1 VTLPGRGAT
10 SARELTFPDGRPG
23 HTSTR
28 SRDREIDRS
37 RDRERWTSQCSFA
50 GFSLCRSRSSPRVL
64 SGRPSSSGGGIL
76 SACPRSVFDGRWSTT
91 REYGPAQQHIRRPSC
106 LAKNAVQICF
116 LGSPFS
122 GDCGGSVS
130 GNLPL
135 SPTLGAQAPPILWW
149 CDSPEEAVKVWP
161 VRGSPM
167 KCLSTPHLPLFK
179 TNCHCA

>member
-1 VTLPGRGAT
+1 MIG
-10 SARELTFPDGRPG
+10 SAAIPRPASPRISIASIMIVDVRIRVSPLCFEISSEYSSILLKICDASGTGGDIRPG
-23 HTSTR
+23 TDLPRWPAWPHQHQIER
-28 SRDREIDRS
+28 SR
-37 RDRERWTSQCSFA
+37 RWTSQCSFA
-50 GFSLCRSRSSPRVL
+50 GFSLCRPRSSPRVL

-91 REYGPAQQHIRRPSC
+91 RGVRPGAQHIRRPSC

-135 SPTLGAQAPPILWW
+135 
-149 CDSPEEAVKVWP
+149 
-161 VRGSPM
+161 
-167 KCLSTPHLPLFK
+167 
-179 TNCHCA
+179 